1 MDKLTNAI
9 FSSAR
14 YNQPCHVEIDG
25 CFEVYVRY
33 GRDDELHCDYVDVF
47 YSGNDEF
54 VMRVAFTGE
63 LTQTADAIYA
73 ALRVISVRD

>member
-14 YNQPCHVEIDG
+14 YNRNWHVEIG
-25 CFEVYVRY
+25 CFEIYVRY
-33 GRDDELHCDYVDVF
+33 GRDDEMHCDYVDVF

-54 VMRVAFTGE
+54 AMRVAFTGE